1 MFLKGVKIMN
11 NPYDILGVKKGA
23 SREDIKRAY
32 KKLAKQ
38 YHPDQ
43 YGDNPLKDLAEE
55 RMREINEAYDYI
67 MKNTSE
73 HQENTNYNSSQNYN
87 QKQNTNYNQ
96 RQNSNY
102 NQRQNT
108 NYNYSNQNP
117 YQDIRMD
124 LNKGNIRSAEQ
135 KLNRI
140 TTRDAEWNYLMGLIF
155 MRKGWYDSANN
166 YITTAVNMNPNN
178 FEYKSTYNQLS
189 KQTHNYR
196 QTYYRRNTK
205 DSDMCDL
212 CAKVWCAD
220 TLCEC
225 MGGDLISCF

>member
-1 MFLKGVKIMN
+1 MN

-55 RMREINEAYDYI
+55 RMIEINEAYDYI

-73 HQENTNYNSSQNYN
+73 YQENPNYNSSQNYN

-96 RQNSNY
+96 N
-102 NQRQNT
+102 QNT

-117 YQDIRMD
+117 YQDIRTD
-124 LNKGNIRSAEQ
+124 LNRGNIRSAEQ

-155 MRKGWYDSANN
+155 MKKGWYDSANT
-166 YITTAVNMNPNN
+166 YITTAVNLNPSN
-178 FEYKSTYNQLS
+178 FEYKSTYNQLN

-196 QTYYRRNTK
+196 QTYYGRNTK